1 VSLTSFIL
9 LEAREDQSVTVKV
22 SVVVPVYNP
31 GRHISY
37 CVDSVLR
44 QSLPPGE
51 FEVIFVDDGSTDGT
65 DKVLDD
71 LAAAHTHIQVIHIPN
86 SGWPGRPR
94 NIGTDAA
101 TGRYV
106 HYLDNDDALGTEAL
120 ERLYAF
126 AEANASD
133 IVIGR
138 YAGHHR
144 AVAREIFRETRPL
157 MTGYS
162 LLADTLTPH
171 KMFRKDFLDR
181 YGLRFPEGRRRL
193 EDHMFVTSAYLF
205 AERISVLSDY
215 VCYYHIRR
223 DDETNAAF
231 QRFVPAGYFGN
242 LEEVMDVV
250 DAHAAPGADRDAFM
264 RRWLRIEMLGRLK
277 SRSFRSYDVDLQH
290 ETFDVVHKIDHE
302 RITTHVR
309 DSLDPPD
316 RLRARLLHRG
326 DVNALMD
333 YGEHIAGIRG
343 SATLTAAEWHD
354 GVLEIGFDV
363 QLVTAAGDPMPFVEY
378 DGRLHLDV
386 PVELDDE
393 NVVPWR
399 DREVGDLADRS
410 RVDLVVRRRA
420 DSAEFFKAA
429 SVMTSP
435 REVGPGRVAVTHTG
449 RARFD
454 PATSAG
460 GAPLWPG
467 IWDLYLRLW
476 TCGFDKEIRL
486 GSTRDPAVA
495 GSLIRVQ
502 LSDSDGTLVRPYWTT
517 PHDNLSVAVD
527 PIGTVPP
534 ANVALGPDDVEL
546 GPGGSPAVR
555 LPFDVRTT
563 SLDALALRLTNTV
576 TGRVI
581 TAKLASR
588 TGSWVEAV
596 AERRPNTGL
605 WQISVAIAG
614 RRVRTDRVLVV
625 PLLGHNGILPQ
636 NQSLTASARAAVVYS
651 RLRHSLGRRLKRERG
666 SSKRPQVTAT
676 SPSPSPSPAPASD

>member
-1 VSLTSFIL
+1 MP
-9 LEAREDQSVTVKV
+9 VKV

-44 QSLPPGE
+44 QSLPPDE
-51 FEVIFVDDGSTDGT
+51 FEAIFVDDGSTDGT
-65 DKVLDD
+65 DKVLDH
-71 LAAAHTHIQVIHIPN
+71 LAAAHTHIRVIHTPN

-157 MTGYS
+157 ITGFS
-162 LLADTLTPH
+162 LLTDTLTPH

-181 YGLRFPEGRRRL
+181 HGLRFPEGRRRL
-193 EDHMFVTSAYLF
+193 EDHMFVISAYLV
-205 AERISVLSDY
+205 ADRISALSDY

-250 DAHAAPGADRDAFM
+250 DAHAAPGADHDAFM
-264 RRWLRIEMLGRLK
+264 RRWLRVEMLGRLK
-277 SRSFRSYDVDLQH
+277 TRSSRSDDAELQR
-290 ETFDVVHKIDHE
+290 EIFDIVHKIDHE
-302 RITTHVR
+302 RITAHVR
-309 DSLDPPD
+309 DSLEPPD

-326 DVNALMD
+326 DLDALMA

-343 SATLTAAEWHD
+343 SATLTTAEWHD
-354 GVLEIGFDV
+354 GVLDIGFDI
-363 QLVTAAGDPMPFVEY
+363 QLVTDSGDAMTFVEH

-386 PVELDDE
+386 PDELGYE
-393 NVVPWR
+393 NLVPWR
-399 DREVGDLADRS
+399 DREVGDVADT
-410 RVDLVVRRRA
+410 RVDLTVRRRA
-420 DSAEFFKAA
+420 DSAEFFTAA
-429 SVMTSP
+429 SITTTAT
-435 REVGPGRVAVTHTG
+435 EVTAGRVAVTHTG

-454 PATSAG
+454 PTTWAG

-467 IWDLYLRLW
+467 IWDFYLRLS
-476 TCGFDKEIRL
+476 TSGFEKEVRL
-486 GSTRDPAVA
+486 GATRVWAVA
-495 GSLIRVQ
+495 GSMARAQ
-502 LSDSDGTLVRPYWTT
+502 LSDSNGTMVRPYWTM

-527 PIGTVPP
+527 AIATVPP
-534 ANVALGPDDVEL
+534 ATLALRPEDVEL
-546 GPGGSPAVR
+546 EAGGLPTVR

-563 SLDALALRLTNTV
+563 SVDALALRLT
-576 TGRVI
+576 
-581 TAKLASR
+581 
-588 TGSWVEAV
+588 
-596 AERRPNTGL
+596 
-605 WQISVAIAG
+605 
-614 RRVRTDRVLVV
+614 
-625 PLLGHNGILPQ
+625 
-636 NQSLTASARAAVVYS
+636 
-651 RLRHSLGRRLKRERG
+651 
-666 SSKRPQVTAT
+666 
-676 SPSPSPSPAPASD
+676 